1 MFNMGGRINQAAG
14 TGITSGLD
22 TPKRGLVDGPGGYA
36 GRTADEIEAE
46 ILKLYPEKT
55 ANQRGFDILES
66 YGSLPSARKDGVY
79 RTIGERLDMRSESFE
94 KKLAEETALKNKAR
108 LTILEADQ
116 AKNLADELAANALER
131 AKVTA
136 RTGIANEK
144 TKNRQLTEGYEKLAA
159 LANETTFPGRSFVL
173 DGNIQN
179 IVLGE
184 FKIRQ
189 LQAEGEGSNARV
201 IPNTAYKRGSNI
213 KDKKGNNA
221 GSWDFVMANLS
232 PGVVYWDSSR
242 NKWTVIT
249 QDDKGKKYPKF
260 FTDYNAASA
269 TLSQDSSDGSSV
281 SAIST
286 ENNPPIKV
294 EKTDGIQTVSLH
306 PVKEG
311 SDEVTD
317 EYVLQYIKDNNII
330 TDSVEYKAK
339 EDKENYTLLSI
350 NQVKA
355 RLKKENR
362 DTVRQEEQDQKTYAR
377 KEREA
382 LNWFTRNYERYKDGK
397 VQMPDRFQEFEE
409 VYLGTL
415 AVKVAE
421 APEKLAAGGRAGYA
435 MGSPEFQGEVVTEE
449 LEEIE
454 PDSGVDELADLQ
466 TWWKSEIE
474 KDFNS

>member
-36 GRTADEIEAE
+36 GTRTPKEIEAE

-66 YGSLPSARKDGVY
+66 YGNLPSARKDGVY

-116 AKNLADELAANALER
+116 ARNVADQLAADALER
-131 AKVTA
+131 
-136 RTGIANEK
+136 
-144 TKNRQLTEGYEKLAA
+144 TKASVSDGVGNTIPYARQLTIERTRIAKMLEDPQFGSTKKFVQ
-159 LANETTFPGRSFVL
+159 ANLNSISKANV
-173 DGNIQN
+173 DIA
-179 IVLGE
+179 
-184 FKIRQ
+184 K
-189 LQAEGEGSNARV
+189 LQAEGSGDNLLTVPESAYFLDKNGAWEFKTENLIPGLVYFDVVRRKYVVPNSAGVMEYPTYDEANA
-201 IPNTAYKRGSNI
+201 ALQSG
-213 KDKKGNNA
+213 DKKA
-221 GSWDFVMANLS
+221 
-232 PGVVYWDSSR
+232 
-242 NKWTVIT
+242 
-249 QDDKGKKYPKF
+249 
-260 FTDYNAASA
+260 
-269 TLSQDSSDGSSV
+269 

-286 ENNPPIKV
+286 ETPIKV
-294 EKTDGIQTVSLH
+294 EKTDGIKTVSLH
-306 PVKEG
+306 PVKDG

-317 EYVLQYIKDNNII
+317 EYVLQYIEDNNII
-330 TDSVEYKAK
+330 TDSAEYRAI

-350 NQVKA
+350 NQVKG

-362 DTVRQEEQDQKTYAR
+362 DTVRQEEQDKKTYAR

-421 APEKLAAGGRAGYA
+421 ATENKAAGGRVGYA

-474 KDFNS
+474 KDFNA

>member
-189 LQAEGEGSNARV
+189 LQASGS
-201 IPNTAYKRGSNI
+201 
-213 KDKKGNNA
+213 
-221 GSWDFVMANLS
+221 
-232 PGVVYWDSSR
+232 
-242 NKWTVIT
+242 
-249 QDDKGKKYPKF
+249 
-260 FTDYNAASA
+260 
-269 TLSQDSSDGSSV
+269 
-281 SAIST
+281 
-286 ENNPPIKV
+286 
-294 EKTDGIQTVSLH
+294 
-306 PVKEG
+306 
-311 SDEVTD
+311 
-317 EYVLQYIKDNNII
+317 
-330 TDSVEYKAK
+330 
-339 EDKENYTLLSI
+339 
-350 NQVKA
+350 
-355 RLKKENR
+355 
-362 DTVRQEEQDQKTYAR
+362 
-377 KEREA
+377 
-382 LNWFTRNYERYKDGK
+382 
-397 VQMPDRFQEFEE
+397 
-409 VYLGTL
+409 
-415 AVKVAE
+415 
-421 APEKLAAGGRAGYA
+421 
-435 MGSPEFQGEVVTEE
+435 
-449 LEEIE
+449 
-454 PDSGVDELADLQ
+454 
-466 TWWKSEIE
+466 
-474 KDFNS
+474 